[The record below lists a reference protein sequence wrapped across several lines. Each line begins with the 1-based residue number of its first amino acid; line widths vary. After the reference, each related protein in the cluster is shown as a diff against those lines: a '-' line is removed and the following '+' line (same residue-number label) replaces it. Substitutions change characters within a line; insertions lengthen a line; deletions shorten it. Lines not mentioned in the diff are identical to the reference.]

1 MFSLFSL
8 AYALVSRRVV
18 EPRFLVLFSVKLIP
32 GIFTSSR
39 CVSAGAILLYGG
51 SEVFINGSTDFF
63 NNHARDDGG
72 KLSNHLPR
80 GTEPE

>member
-1 MFSLFSL
+1 MNRCVVGPRSLL
-8 AYALVSRRVV
+8 L
-18 EPRFLVLFSVKLIP
+18 LSVKSIP

-51 SEVFINGSTDFF
+51 SEVFMNGSTDFF